1 MSGEK
6 KINKK
11 KNNLIRIAV
20 IGCGRWGSNHIR
32 IFNELP
38 ETQLVICCDRDKNR
52 LDDLKIQYPHIEV
65 TSDLKK
71 VLTNQKVDAV
81 IVATTPDETHFEIG
95 KKVLRARKHAFI
107 EKPLA
112 LSLKQAK
119 ELIDLA
125 KAENK
130 VLMTGHIYQYH
141 PAIQRIKDYIQ
152 TREITPVSIL
162 STRIESGIPANRED
176 ANLLWASAIHDVSII
191 QYLLGKEP
199 QKVSAIQSSLNTK
212 KMGDILFINLIFPN
226 KVIGHIQAGFAGPY
240 KERKLVI
247 HSPQKILVFDGLTE
261 ILEVFSH
268 QDFKR
273 KVRLG
278 SREYDKK
285 FKKIQRIDFKDE
297 QPLKIECQHFLD
309 CINKNRIPL
318 SGGKNVLKVFRTL
331 SRINNKL
338 NKL

>member
-1 MSGEK
+1 MIGEK

-20 IGCGRWGSNHIR
+20 IGCGRWGSNHAR

-38 ETQLVICCDRDKNR
+38 GMQLVICCDRDKNR
-52 LDDLKIQYPHIEV
+52 LNDLKAQYPHIDV
-65 TSDLKK
+65 TSDLRK
-71 VLTNQKVDAV
+71 VLASPKVDAV
-81 IVATTPDETHFEIG
+81 IVATTPDETHFKIG
-95 KKVLRARKHAFI
+95 KEVLKAGKHAFI

-125 KAENK
+125 KVKNK

-141 PAIQRIKDYIQ
+141 PAIKKIKDYIQ
-152 TREITPVSIL
+152 TKEITPVSIL

-191 QYLLGKEP
+191 QYFLEKEP
-199 QKVSAIQSSLNTK
+199 QKVSAIQNSLNTK

-226 KVIGHIQAGFAGPY
+226 KIIGHIQAGFAGPY
-240 KERKLVI
+240 RERKLVI
-247 HSPQKILVFDGLTE
+247 HSPQKIIVFDGLTE
-261 ILEVFSH
+261 VLEIFSYKN
-268 QDFKR
+268 FKKKAR
-273 KVRLG
+273 IG

-285 FKKIQRIDFKDE
+285 FKKTQQINFKGK
-297 QPLKIECQHFLD
+297 QPLSIECQHFLD
-309 CINKNRIPL
+309 CINNNKTPL
-318 SGGKNVLKVFRTL
+318 SGGENVLKVFRTL